1 MLQAAAHRSCAAA
14 LSPRHKTGEML
25 QHREPVHQCCVK
37 THNPTATLSGFQSYN
52 SHSDEDDPERIRMII
67 QRAIMDADWILDKVR
82 CGITFQLIWLG
93 FKTSDFQ
100 YAKKKWG
107 LIFQSGTWRDW
118 WDSVSLQIFI
128 ILDVVDLLW
137 LTNKLCI
144 DNHVGF
150 SFKMSKSLTST
161 SKIQQKANARIKN
174 TSKL

>member
-1 MLQAAAHRSCAAA
+1 MLQAAAHPSCAAA
-14 LSPRHKTGEML
+14 LPPRHKTGETP
-25 QHREPVHQCCVK
+25 QHRDRWCVK

-82 CGITFQLIWLG
+82 GGITFQVTWVV

-107 LIFQSGTWRDW
+107 PVFQSGTWRGR

-137 LTNKLCI
+137 FANKLCI
-144 DNHVGF
+144 HHHVGVF
-150 SFKMSKSLTST
+150 LLRC
-161 SKIQQKANARIKN
+161 QYR
-174 TSKL
+174 